1 MSAAALV
8 RVVVVLAA
16 APLLLGITTR
26 VKALFAGR
34 RGAPLLQ
41 RYVDLAKLLR
51 KGAVFSTT
59 TTWVFSA
66 GPAVSLAATLFAVTL
81 VPLAGERALLAFPGD
96 FLLLAY
102 VLGLA
107 RFATVLAALDTGSSF
122 EAMGASREVQF
133 SALAEPALLV
143 ALAALVRLAHSA
155 SLSDMLLAVSPAI
168 WRADA
173 AALALVCAALFVV
186 FLAEN
191 ARVPVDDPTTHLELT
206 MVHEVMVLDHSGPDL
221 ALIEAGLTA
230 KFAVLGAIL
239 TAIAVPVHS
248 GHPVVDAAAFAA
260 ALVALAVAV
269 GVIESTM
276 ARWRLIRVPQL
287 LVGAGVLSLLAFVL
301 LSR

>member
-1 MSAAALV
+1 MSAAALL

-16 APLLLGITTR
+16 APLLLGIITR

-41 RYVDLAKLLR
+41 RYVDLAKLVR

-59 TTWVFSA
+59 TTWVFRA
-66 GPAVSLAATLFAVTL
+66 GPVVALAATLFAVTL

-221 ALIEAGLTA
+221 ALIEAGLAA
-230 KFAVLGAIL
+230 KFVILGAIL
-239 TAIAVPVHS
+239 TAIAVPVRS
-248 GHPVVDAAAFAA
+248 GHPVIDAAAFAA

-269 GVIESTM
+269 GVVESTM